1 MDSRPKEATKDRAD
15 QHNQDGGLRDIC
27 SGSQVWLFLDR
38 VKEGYARK
46 LVHMWHGPFR
56 VIDKYEDHAER
67 LDIAGTPYQVSPVV
81 YVLKL
86 KLIRLFP
93 DRLMERLKVTEAD
106 RVDFDEDLLL
116 EDIMWAIWQKTSSQ

>member
-1 MDSRPKEATKDRAD
+1 M
-15 QHNQDGGLRDIC
+15 
-27 SGSQVWLFLDR
+27 
-38 VKEGYARK
+38 
-46 LVHMWHGPFR
+46 
-56 VIDKYEDHAER
+56 IDKYEDHAER